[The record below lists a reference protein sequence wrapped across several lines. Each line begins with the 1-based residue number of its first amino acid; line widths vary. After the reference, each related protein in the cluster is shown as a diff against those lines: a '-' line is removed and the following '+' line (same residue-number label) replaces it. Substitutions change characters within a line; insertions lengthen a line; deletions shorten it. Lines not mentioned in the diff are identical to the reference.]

1 MELQHII
8 EFGGM
13 EVRILGTS
21 NFILNEGKNYLL
33 LLLLLD
39 LWL

>member
-1 MELQHII
+1 MELRHII
-8 EFGGM
+8 EFGGL

-21 NFILNEGKNYLL
+21 NFVLNEGNNYLF